1 MGSELSTIRSL
12 LENQIDSGETSA
24 SSDPSSAILNTY
36 INQSIRKIVRKDRPH
51 ELYSATVSSVN
62 INADANTVTIPSGI
76 LIIPDARPAPKALYQ
91 LVSLPCSAELRELS

>member
-12 LENQIDSGETSA
+12 LENQIDSGATST

-51 ELYSATVSSVN
+51 ELYSATVSAVN

-76 LIIPDARPAPKALYQ
+76 STYTLLAK
-91 LVSLPCSAELRELS
+91 S

>member
-12 LENQIDSGETSA
+12 LENQIDSGETST

-62 INADANTVTIPSGI
+62 INADSNTVS
-76 LIIPDARPAPKALYQ
+76 PKA
-91 LVSLPCSAELRELS
+91 SLTKNLPSISILQAMFLS

>member
-36 INQSIRKIVRKDRPH
+36 INQGIRK
-51 ELYSATVSSVN
+51 N
-62 INADANTVTIPSGI
+62 C
-76 LIIPDARPAPKALYQ
+76 PKG
-91 LVSLPCSAELRELS
+91 